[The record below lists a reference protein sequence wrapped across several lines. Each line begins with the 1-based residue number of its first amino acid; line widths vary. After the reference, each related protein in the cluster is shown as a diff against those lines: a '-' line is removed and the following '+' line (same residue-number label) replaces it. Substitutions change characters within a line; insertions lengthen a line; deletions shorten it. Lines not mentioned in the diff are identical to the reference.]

1 MYYATLTMIYTLSE
15 IVKLKMDKSKLKDAG
30 EKMEKADEKKKDT
43 STSDAGS
50 AKKVSISIVND
61 LKKKKSEIKLS

>member
-1 MYYATLTMIYTLSE
+1 
-15 IVKLKMDKSKLKDAG
+15 MDKSKLKDAG

-61 LKKKKSEIKLS
+61 LKKKIWNQIKLSDPLLRFIFCLAVNL